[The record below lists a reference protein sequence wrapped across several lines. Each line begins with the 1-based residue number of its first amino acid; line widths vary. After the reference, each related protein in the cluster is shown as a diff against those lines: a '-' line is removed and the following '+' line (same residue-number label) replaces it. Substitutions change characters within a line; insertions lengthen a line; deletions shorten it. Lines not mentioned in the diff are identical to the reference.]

1 MNDHEVYLVKNNSK
15 LSYRCL
21 SSLLFKAI
29 NSRPTNKIAR
39 SLSSTSIIVI
49 KDGGG

>member
-1 MNDHEVYLVKNNSK
+1 LVKNNNK

-29 NSRPTNKIAR
+29 SSRPANKIAR
-39 SLSSTSIIVI
+39 SLSSTSIKVT